1 MLFWYWLIIL
11 RAGAQQRKYLTRFL
25 FYTLALVTRTCSNIS
40 IIHLI
45 NLSFTGREVSLPCS
59 FRSTRCLWFD
69 SFDINAVIY
78 LFSWELVWNQ
88 LHRSI
93 TAIYSKHTQRH
104 IPSNLTFF
112 SIFFWIDRNLTF
124 CRRSIPTTDELFQKG
139 VDDDTTIGKTILLNQ
154 LRKQNDTTK
163 IYLLR
168 DNTAILQLRGHLRD
182 AHYVNFS
189 KFNHKGV
196 PRIEAAF
203 IENFRKFTKQ
213 KWSFV
218 RAKMKSF
225 VQFLSII
232 LNLSCLKSA
241 R

>member
-182 AHYVNFS
+182 DTLIFQNSTIKVYPELRLLLLKISENLPSRNEALCARKWNLLFNFC
-189 KFNHKGV
+189 
-196 PRIEAAF
+196 
-203 IENFRKFTKQ
+203 Q
-213 KWSFV
+213 
-218 RAKMKSF
+218 
-225 VQFLSII
+225 LY
-232 LNLSCLKSA
+232 
-241 R
+241 